1 MNFFQEQEARLNLL
15 RENSQLVQ
23 ETKVEQPPTH
33 FNLFQKEEDEVF
45 LSIHFFF
52 FSCQFVAIYL
62 ISFFFFFSLKI
73 LKAKY
78 SINFAKNEE
87 YEAEMRAKKR
97 KEEAFLIKYLGEGS
111 SEFAGKEPWY
121 HKKREVPTNER
132 VEDEIIKEELDPL
145 VEMNAYLEKGKKK
158 SEKEKK
164 KDPVCFLSFFLFY
177 FTHYLFISRKFMI
190 I

>member
-1 MNFFQEQEARLNLL
+1 
-15 RENSQLVQ
+15 
-23 ETKVEQPPTH
+23 
-33 FNLFQKEEDEVF
+33 
-45 LSIHFFF
+45 
-52 FSCQFVAIYL
+52 
-62 ISFFFFFSLKI
+62 LKI

-164 KDPVCFLSFFLFY
+164 KDPVCFLSFFFILFY
-177 FTHYLFISRKFMI
+177 KLFIHFKKIHDYI
-190 I
+190 III